1 MLKTEAAQSPR
12 LALAEHTAFHTSLC
26 AHHLVHVTFHTS
38 VSAVTGSKAGN
49 LQGKHHAEAQ
59 GNSSAAS
66 KQLEKLEATD
76 NATVDA
82 SPQQAGDQQGGDLL
96 DWENI
101 QRPGVSAL
109 FQCNTVE

>member
-1 MLKTEAAQSPR
+1 M
-12 LALAEHTAFHTSLC
+12 
-26 AHHLVHVTFHTS
+26 HVTFLTS
-38 VSAVTGSKAGN
+38 ISTVTGSKADN

-59 GNSSAAS
+59 GNSSAATE
-66 KQLEKLEATD
+66 QLEKLEATD

-82 SPQQAGDQQGGDLL
+82 CPQQAGDQQGADLL

-109 FQCNTVE
+109 FQCNMVE